1 MLQQRER
8 KRGII
13 NQLITQSINSDQGQ
27 LTCGYVHRPG
37 EQLTMRR
44 VGVIQPKVVITAR
57 QHAGQLDILPNLAGR
72 DGGVRL
78 WVAGRR
84 TVVDAVEGVV
94 IAAGIWHADDQ
105 IGAMCGLWMKER
117 REVNELLLLLL

>member
-1 MLQQRER
+1 
-8 KRGII
+8 
-13 NQLITQSINSDQGQ
+13 
-27 LTCGYVHRPG
+27 
-37 EQLTMRR
+37 MRR

-57 QHAGQLDILPNLAGR
+57 QHAGQLDVLPNLAGR

-94 IAAGIWHADDQ
+94 IAAGIRHADDQ

-117 REVNELLLLLL
+117 REVNEVLLLLLLLLLSRCLSTGAEA